1 MSDLKIK
8 DMQEIHSL
16 PKWFGYFMFIMAVF
30 LIFPAF
36 GNMLESQSLE
46 LWDQKI
52 KSMGVLYT
60 VGSLFWSFCALI
72 FLAVL
77 LGIGIEV
84 IRKRDK
90 SMPD

>member
-1 MSDLKIK
+1 
-8 DMQEIHSL
+8 
-16 PKWFGYFMFIMAVF
+16 MFIMSAF

-52 KSMGVLYT
+52 QSMGILYT